1 MNIIGAQIISLLC
14 MFISMAGAFLLPFWC
29 IGPKPHIFMSPRYRT
44 ALTQAN
50 CLSGGVFLATF
61 FIGLMPE
68 VRRLYEHV
76 LETYQITYSFPVTEF
91 VIFIGFLLALA
102 VEQGALEYKEKSEN
116 CLIQH
121 GDSKVEQSPSNTNCE
136 SVNTEIFSSGH
147 GHSHHDMATAL
158 VGSGGSNMRLGMLLI
173 SLGVHS
179 LFEGLALGLQTS
191 SSTLFRLAIG
201 VALHEL
207 LMAFA
212 LGVSVSRIRLPIV
225 TACKLAF
232 VFSATIPVGQVLG
245 LLIGH
250 YQSNATV
257 AISATLQGLAAGT
270 FIHVTFMEIIPTE
283 FNEKGCRLLKVFSLG
298 LGFML
303 LLLCSVLMENFNEAH
318 SHWK

>member
-1 MNIIGAQIISLLC
+1 MNIIEAQIVTLLC
-14 MFISMAGAFLLPFWC
+14 LFVTMAGAFLLPFWF
-29 IGPKPHIFMSPRYRT
+29 IGPKPHIFMSPRYRM

-61 FIGLMPE
+61 FVGLMPE
-68 VRRLYEHV
+68 VRRLFEHV
-76 LETYQITYSFPVTEF
+76 LEIYEIKYSFPVTEF

-102 VEQGALEYKEKSEN
+102 VEQGALEYKDKTEN
-116 CLIQH
+116 RLLQNGQNKTEQNIQ
-121 GDSKVEQSPSNTNCE
+121 GDINCE
-136 SVNTEIFSSGH
+136 PVHTEIMSTEH

-191 SSTLFRLAIG
+191 SATLFQLAIG

-212 LGVSVSRIRLPIV
+212 LGVSVSRIRLPLV

-232 VFSATIPVGQVLG
+232 LFSAAIPAGQVSL
-245 LLIGH
+245 
-250 YQSNATV
+250 SSPC
-257 AISATLQGLAAGT
+257 ISHCNLY
-270 FIHVTFMEIIPTE
+270 IHETAEEI
-283 FNEKGCRLLKVFSLG
+283 
-298 LGFML
+298 
-303 LLLCSVLMENFNEAH
+303 
-318 SHWK
+318 